1 MRFRDRRLEVHL
13 LVLVLLNLILL
24 SVQGQADLWV
34 RGFAA
39 VLSPPVR
46 LLHGGLNAAAG
57 FFSRFEALRKAETE
71 NRDLKNR
78 LFWTHLANDR
88 LRLDKLYLSEFLRNH
103 ESLEVEIG
111 GRIEASIIR
120 RKMNSYFSDLLI
132 NAGSSKGVKVHQ
144 VALTPQGLLGIVED
158 VSSSTATIRPILHPD
173 AVVSLVDL
181 RSGVH
186 AVAKGDGTG
195 YLELK
200 YLPPYADV
208 APGDEF
214 LTDCWDYLYPPG
226 LRAGIVVEAAPVESA
241 MRVRLKPCVDLAGQT
256 WVILIRETP

>member
-1 MRFRDRRLEVHL
+1 MRFRDRRLEIHL
-13 LVLVLLNLILL
+13 LVLVLL

-34 RGFAA
+34 RAFST

-46 LLHGGLNAAAG
+46 LLHGGLDAAAG
-57 FFSRFEALRKAETE
+57 FFSRLNALRQAEAE

-78 LFWTHLANDR
+78 LFWTRLANDR
-88 LRLDKLYLSEFLRNH
+88 LRFDKLYLSQFLRNH
-103 ESLEVEIG
+103 ESAEVENG
-111 GRIEASIIR
+111 DLIEASIIR

-132 NAGSSKGVKVHQ
+132 SAGSSRGVKVHQ
-144 VALTPQGLLGIVED
+144 VALTPQGLLGIVEE
-158 VSSSTATIRPILHPD
+158 VSSSTAVIRPILHPD

-226 LRAGIVVEAAPVESA
+226 LRAGVVIEAAPVESA
-241 MRVRLKPCVDLAGQT
+241 MRVRLKPCVDLAAQT
-256 WVILIRETP
+256 WVILIREAS